1 MGKTAGQ
8 MKIHLPYFFVKYFEN
23 YPIIKVVKYIR
34 MKGPKMEKKLL
45 DLETA
50 LERLGGDKEFLIELL
65 QELLQQ
71 VEEELPKL
79 KKAIEEQNYDEVR
92 SMAHGLK
99 GAAANLGADKAMEV
113 FFKLEMMGKEQNLDG
128 ASEALEEAQRL
139 NAELK
144 LHLPTI

>member
-1 MGKTAGQ
+1 
-8 MKIHLPYFFVKYFEN
+8 
-23 YPIIKVVKYIR
+23 
-34 MKGPKMEKKLL
+34 MEKKLL

-92 SMAHGLK
+92 SRAHGLK

-113 FFKLEMMGKEQNLDG
+113 FLKLEMMGKEQNLNG
-128 ASEALEEAQRL
+128 ASEALQEAQQL
-139 NAELK
+139 NDELK
-144 LHLPTI
+144 AHITTI

>member
-1 MGKTAGQ
+1 
-8 MKIHLPYFFVKYFEN
+8 
-23 YPIIKVVKYIR
+23 
-34 MKGPKMEKKLL
+34 MEKKLL

-113 FFKLEMMGKEQNLDG
+113 FLKLEMMGKEQNLDG
-128 ASEALEEAQRL
+128 APEALEEAQRL
-139 NAELK
+139 NVELK
-144 LHLPTI
+144 SYITTI